1 MTHPSFKPKTGTDEE
16 WNEAFARVEDY
27 FRAHRVHSRIH
38 QSDLVYRI
46 LARAAER
53 HEQDPATPPVT
64 LAVLEA
70 ADAIDGWLHHQLGE
84 NDIDRE
90 KAGRVGRVAFL
101 LADGP
106 VKHPEMF
113 LDNDLPPDV
122 REGMRLRLEKSGPN
136 MDVSS
141 MVGRGADL
149 GIVDDVVEF
158 AWDMLKK
165 SRLIRM
171 LLLWGV
177 FALVLFLIFIASRQ

>member
-1 MTHPSFKPKTGTDEE
+1 MTLPSFQPKTGTDDE

-46 LARAAER
+46 LLRAAEK
-53 HEQDPATPPVT
+53 HAADPSVPPVT
-64 LAVLEA
+64 LAVREA
-70 ADAIDGWLHHQLGE
+70 CSAIDGWLQHQIGE
-84 NDIDRE
+84 DGIDRE
-90 KAGRVGRVAFL
+90 KAARVGRVAFL

-113 LDNDLPPDV
+113 LDNDLPEDV
-122 REGMRLRLEKSGPN
+122 RIGMRMRLEQSGPN

-149 GIVDDVVEF
+149 GLVDDVVEF

-165 SRLIRM
+165 SRIIRM

-177 FALVLFLIFIASRQ
+177 FALVLFLIFIAAR